1 MRKLSDII
9 VEFGT
14 NERLDGIVF
23 RDKEYRSINAKLSE
37 SYKELYKL
45 EFTKQQKKCI
55 NDVLSL
61 ENALSARFAEIA
73 YMRGLQDRRSLLRF
87 LVR

>member
-14 NERLDGIVF
+14 NERLDGFVF
-23 RDKEYRSINAKLSE
+23 RDKEYKKINAELSE
-37 SYKELYKL
+37 AHRELDEL
-45 EFTKQQKKCI
+45 EFTTKQKQCI
-55 NDVLSL
+55 NDVLTL
-61 ENALSARFAEIA
+61 ENALASRYAEIA
-73 YMRGLQDRRSLLRF
+73 YMRGLRDRRSILKF